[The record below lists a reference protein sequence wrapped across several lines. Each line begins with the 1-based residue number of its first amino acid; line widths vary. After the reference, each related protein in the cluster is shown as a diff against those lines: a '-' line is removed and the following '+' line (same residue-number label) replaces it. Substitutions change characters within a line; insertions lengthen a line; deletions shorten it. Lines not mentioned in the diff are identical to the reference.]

1 MGDRSL
7 TPEVFTDP
15 ETHAAFAL
23 RPTGDGRSR
32 WFRPDA
38 LSNPDHVKFA
48 LKGCLAATLCYM
60 FYTAVNWPGISTA
73 VVTCVLTALTT
84 IGASRQK
91 QTLRIAGAIA

>member
-7 TPEVFTDP
+7 TPEVSTDP

-48 LKGCLAATLCYM
+48 LKGCLAATFCYM
-60 FYTAVNWPGISTA
+60 FYGRDARDAEGAGDSVTASKPMRRA
-73 VVTCVLTALTT
+73 PA
-84 IGASRQK
+84 R
-91 QTLRIAGAIA
+91 